1 MDFDLLMK
9 EEIKS
14 HLWSVILAGGD
25 GERLRPFIQ
34 RALGYGKPKQ
44 YCTFVG
50 TRSLF
55 QHTLDRAD
63 LLSRPDRKVTVITES
78 HCGEA
83 LPQLAGHQAG
93 TLLFQPAN
101 RDTAAG
107 VFLAL
112 THVRARDP
120 EATVVIYPSDH
131 FVYPEDNFVGVVQRA
146 VRAAK
151 HLKDMVFLLAVPP
164 DSPEEQYGWIQVG
177 PNLGRVDGSPERAVK
192 TFVEKPSSQVRKEMM
207 ACGALWNTLV
217 LAAKVETLWAL
228 GWRCFPE
235 IMWLFEIYGETIG
248 TSEEGGV
255 LEALYKEMPSRNFS
269 SHLLACVSKQ
279 IGVFELTGVLWR
291 TGESPNESW
300 IHLAAARKYRDFRRS
315 NSNTRVFR
323 SNVGQ

>member
-14 HLWSVILAGGD
+14 DLWSVILAGGD

-34 RALGYGKPKQ
+34 RALGNGRPKQ

-50 TRSLF
+50 TRSMF

-63 LLSRPDRKVTVITES
+63 LLSRPDRKVTVIAQS

-112 THVRARDP
+112 THVRARVP

-146 VRAAK
+146 VRAAN
-151 HLKDMVFLLAVPP
+151 HLKERVFLLAVSP

-177 PNLGRVDGSPERAVK
+177 PNLGRADGSPVRAVK
-192 TFVEKPSSQVRKEMM
+192 TFVEKPSSRMAGAMM
-207 ACGALWNTLV
+207 ASGALWNTLI
-217 LAAKVETLWAL
+217 LAARVRTLWAL
-228 GWRCFPE
+228 GWRYFPE
-235 IMWLFEIYGETIG
+235 MMSLFERYTEVIG
-248 TSEEGGV
+248 TCKEEAV
-255 LEALYKEMPSRNFS
+255 LKAVYKVMPARNFS
-269 SHLLACVSKQ
+269 SHLLASIPQQ
-279 IGVFELTGVLWR
+279 ITVIELSDVIWSDWGKPERIVHTLDRIGKY
-291 TGESPNESW
+291 PAFP
-300 IHLAAARKYRDFRRS
+300 LALVHVAA
-315 NSNTRVFR
+315 
-323 SNVGQ
+323 